1 MSDDRWQVIGCVTG
15 KDDNGAVLMFPEM
28 RESLLDEEES
38 ALEVDVPHFL
48 DLILLGLEE
57 VTHLRGNSSIGH
69 EVINGSIPIDSFL
82 DQLLPV
88 FFLSNVTDNPM
99 RLVSL
104 LPQLIDSLIDVLLIA
119 TRDDY
124 LHSLFGQ
131 ILSDALANACG

>member
-1 MSDDRWQVIGCVTG
+1 
-15 KDDNGAVLMFPEM
+15 MFPEM
-28 RESLLDEEES
+28 RESLLYEEES

-48 DLILLGLEE
+48 DLVLLGLEE

-131 ILSDALANACG
+131 ILSDALADACG